1 MNWENVRYF
10 LQVARTK
17 QILAAARRLNA
28 DHATVSR
35 RIAVLEDE
43 AGVRLFDRHPKGV
56 ELTTAGER
64 LLQAAEA
71 VEAEFLTAQAD
82 IGQVAMDVA
91 GSVRIAAPDV
101 FGALVL
107 SKTLITLK
115 RKHPRLTVQVVP
127 LSRGLSLPKREAD
140 LAVTIGRPREGRL
153 AARKLVDYSLHFYAA
168 KDYLRHRGMPGSREE
183 LKRHTIVTYVPD
195 LLASDDLNLLPDL
208 TRQDTDR
215 LEYASALAQIEA
227 VREGAGIGMLHDYA
241 VRHDS
246 KLKLILP
253 SERTIRSYWLVSHF
267 DNREILR
274 NRIVLDFIT
283 AAVVRSKAM
292 FVRNAPT

>member
-64 LLQAAEA
+64 LLRAAEA

-101 FGALVL
+101 FGALML
-107 SKTLITLK
+107 SKTLIALK

-168 KDYLRHRGMPGSREE
+168 KDYLRRRGMPGSREE

-253 SERTIRSYWLVSHF
+253 SERSIRSYWLVSHL

-292 FVRNAPT
+292 FVRKAPT